1 MTAARTGLLG
11 AVGAGA
17 GLWLF
22 LPLGGRISVT
32 ELAAVLLAPPC
43 LVAVSRYRRGPALVL
58 AAGCWFAGL
67 VVSQLVLPGPA
78 AAVVR
83 AFASVVALVVTTGLL
98 CLVLAPRDREAD
110 PAGPRRAL
118 LLGFAWG
125 QLVGLFVTPAS
136 AAGLDLWK
144 FGGGQAVTLLVLLA
158 AERFSAHS
166 RRYALPL
173 LLLVLT
179 AGHLAVGSRILA
191 LVTFVALLG
200 TLLAPLSRRR
210 LGRARAA
217 LLVVAAVAGALVL
230 QQTYTTLATSGAL
243 GAEQQIKVG
252 FQDGDLGLLVG
263 GRKDFVFLLAAVS
276 ERPVLG
282 WGPGA
287 VVPAEVKAEA
297 VSWLRAHDYP
307 LEAYDVLTFVHPA
320 TLYLHSTVLGSWAT
334 AGLAALPFWLLAMVL
349 LGGGIVRA
357 LRGGRIAELFVV
369 VMALWHVLFSPL
381 GDTTRG
387 HIALALALALT
398 AVAHRDRGGDDDA
411 RDGVALGRTDGSAE
425 PAADPESAQAQQ
437 RSRGQ
442 QHAHRGLVATRLGG
456 QHQQLGHHDE
466 EGREQVPPERGHGVG
481 EP

>member
-22 LPLGGRISVT
+22 VPLGGRISLT
-32 ELAAVLLAPPC
+32 EIAAVLLAPPC
-43 LVAVSRYRRGPALVL
+43 LVAVARCRRGPALLVT
-58 AAGCWFAGL
+58 AGCWFAGL

-83 AFASVVALVVTTGLL
+83 AFATVVALVVATGLL

-110 PAGPRRAL
+110 RRRAV

-125 QLVGLFVTPAS
+125 QLVGLFVTPAA

-144 FGGGQAVTLLVLLA
+144 FGGGQAVTLVVLLA

-166 RRYALPL
+166 RRYALPVV
-173 LLLVLT
+173 LLVLT

-210 LGRARAA
+210 LGRARAV
-217 LLVVAAVAGALVL
+217 LLAGAVVAGALVL
-230 QQTYTTLATSGAL
+230 QQAYTTLATSGAL

-287 VVPAEVKAEA
+287 VVPPEVKAEA
-297 VSWLRAHDYP
+297 VSWLRSHDYP
-307 LEAYDVLTFVHPA
+307 LEAYDVLTFVRPA
-320 TLYLHSTVLGSWAT
+320 TLFLHSTVLGSWVT

-349 LGGGIVRA
+349 LCGGIVRA
-357 LRGGRIAELFVV
+357 LRRGGIAELFVL

-398 AVAHRDRGGDDDA
+398 AVAHRDGGGDDDA
-411 RDGVALGRTDGSAE
+411 RDGVTLRGAHGTAE
-425 PAADPESAQAQQ
+425 PSADPESAQSQH
-437 RSRGQ
+437 RPDGE
-442 QHAHRGLVATRLGG
+442 QHAHRGLVTARLSG

-466 EGREQVPPERGHGVG
+466 ERREQVPPERGHGVG